1 MDEVAIRALVTRL
14 SRPHPSG
21 GKVIERAAIM
31 AEGSRSGA
39 ILDWLEDASWTP
51 EERVESTAYRG
62 GAGLHGAR
70 SEFERGDTR
79 KQAPQRYVSP
89 PTDTACGAP
98 AGGQCPATRFRP
110 TRRSW

>member
-1 MDEVAIRALVTRL
+1 VTYDRRVDPDVQPPRDEDIGAVVSRL
-14 SRPHPSG
+14 SRPDRTG
-21 GKVIERAAIM
+21 RRVIERAAIM

-39 ILDWLEDASWTP
+39 ILSWLEDASWTP
-51 EERVESTAYRG
+51 EERVTSTAYRG

-89 PTDTACGAP
+89 PTDAA
-98 AGGQCPATRFRP
+98 
-110 TRRSW
+110 